1 MITPLD
7 KAKLSNLVMS
17 DTFRVLRQLA
27 EDMISRW
34 QKELGSGSSEFE
46 YLKSCLERDGKIQG
60 VDSFLKEVERYVET
74 NRK

>member
-1 MITPLD
+1 MD
-7 KAKLSNLVMS
+7 KAKLANLVMS

-27 EDMISRW
+27 EDMICQW

-60 VDSFLKEVERYVET
+60 VDSFLKEVEKYVET